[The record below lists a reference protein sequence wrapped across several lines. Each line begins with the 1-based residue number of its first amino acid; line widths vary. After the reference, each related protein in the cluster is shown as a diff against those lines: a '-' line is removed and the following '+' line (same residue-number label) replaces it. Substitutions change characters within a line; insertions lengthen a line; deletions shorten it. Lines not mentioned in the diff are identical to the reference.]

1 MWPMQLCL
9 EGLFWYTHVHTV
21 RRIWQSFPTLSL
33 CFLLSFHS
41 KSLLLPMGP
50 GRPLRPG
57 QTGMG
62 PVRTDQYKPSLSV
75 EGTEWILTRTS
86 ESRFECIQKVALSHM
101 CVHGE
106 GVKKKQ
112 GSGSM
117 KVNRGKV
124 TEYKCCFFKLSS
136 VFVFV
141 HMQPT
146 LSSLPVLPS
155 YAGWSSH
162 VMFQLQLFFLLSA
175 ALQFCLIK
183 LHLSTSMREW
193 C

>member
-21 RRIWQSFPTLSL
+21 RRIWQFFPTLSL

-124 TEYKCCFFKLSS
+124 TEYKCCFFKSLLCLSLC
-136 VFVFV
+136 
-141 HMQPT
+141 T
-146 LSSLPVLPS
+146 CGLPS
-155 YAGWSSH
+155 AACLCYHHTLVGRRMLCFSSSC
-162 VMFQLQLFFLLSA
+162 FFLLSA

>member
-9 EGLFWYTHVHTV
+9 ETQFWNTHVHTV
-21 RRIWQSFPTLSL
+21 KRIWQSFPTLSL
-33 CFLLSFHS
+33 CFLSSIYS

-62 PVRTDQYKPSLSV
+62 PVGTDQYKLSLSV

-86 ESRFECIQKVALSHM
+86 EGRFECIQKAALSHM
-101 CVHGE
+101 SVHGK
-106 GVKKKQ
+106 GIKKKQ

-136 VFVFV
+136 VFIFV
-141 HMQPT
+141 HVWPASAACLCNHQT
-146 LSSLPVLPS
+146 LVGHRMLCFSSC
-155 YAGWSSH
+155 
-162 VMFQLQLFFLLSA
+162 FFLPNA
-175 ALQFCLIK
+175 VLQFWLTK
-183 LHLSTSMREW
+183 LNLSTSRREW
-193 C
+193 Y